1 MTDLMTARGIGVT
14 LQERPVLHDID
25 FAASAGELI
34 AIVGP
39 NGAGKSTLLRVLA
52 NLLQPGEGSILLE
65 GRDLRRLPRRIL
77 ATKLAYLPQDQS
89 IHWAIS
95 VMDVAMLGR
104 LPHRR
109 VGRPLSD
116 TDHRA
121 VAAALRT
128 MNVLQFFNR
137 PVTELSGGERARV
150 LIARALAQEPLILLA
165 DEPAAGLDAVHQLE
179 LFAHLRRLADA
190 GRSVVVV
197 LHDLSLAARFSD
209 RLVIMKAG
217 RIHVEG
223 PATQVLSS
231 QVLEDV
237 YDMSAYLGDI
247 EGIPFVVPLASLE
260 GRRDDPV
267 CAEGGCAEMK
277 RG

>member
-1 MTDLMTARGIGVT
+1 MTDLMTAKQIGVT
-14 LQERPVLHDID
+14 LQKRPILREVDVS
-25 FAASAGELI
+25 ASAGELV

-52 NLLQPGEGSILLE
+52 GLLQPGQGSILLE
-65 GRDLRRLPRRIL
+65 GRDVRRLPRREL

-95 VMDVAMLGR
+95 VLDVAMLGR

-116 TDHRA
+116 ADHQA
-121 VAAALRT
+121 VASALQT
-128 MNVLQFFNR
+128 MDVLQFSDR

-223 PATQVLSS
+223 PGTQVLSP

-247 EGIPFVVPLASLE
+247 EGIPFVIPLASLT
-260 GRRDDPV
+260 GRRGEQM
-267 CAEGGCAEMK
+267 CTEAGAEK
-277 RG
+277 